1 MQKRQVVTWRI
12 PKDPEKEDKLNKW
25 CNSQENIAHSIT
37 SIVQNMI
44 EIFGYE
50 DVRSFEVQQVM
61 HKWKNE
67 MNSHYAANNQENQ
80 TQVKTTTPNQRVIDN
95 DPFVDN
101 SRKTKGENDIMKA
114 IDTNNDFFK

>member
-12 PKDPEKEDKLNKW
+12 PKDPEKEEKLNKW

-67 MNSHYAANNQENQ
+67 MNSHYAANNHENQ
-80 TQVKTTTPNQRVIDN
+80 NRGKTATPNQRVIDN
-95 DPFVDN
+95 DPYVDDSN
-101 SRKTKGENDIMKA
+101 KSTGADDILNA
-114 IDTNNDFFK
+114 IDTDNEFFK